1 MIKLDLTSVPARQ
14 SLKSDQI
21 ENFNVAKEIGDYI
34 YQNTRNTDEYNFA
47 IKLFNA
53 EGEIELADTE
63 FELFVNATSIL
74 PVWLNVAISQVIREA
89 IERTSAESTTAGGA
103 TIDELEQRR
112 VKPAENDTN
121 KVEVEAMGEIEA
133 ETILED
139 APTKKTKRKK

>member
-21 ENFNVAKEIGDYI
+21 ENFNIAKEIGDYI
-34 YQNTRNTDEYNFA
+34 YQNTRNTDEYTFA

-53 EGEIELADTE
+53 EGEIELTDTE
-63 FELFVNATSIL
+63 LELIINTTSIF

-89 IERTSAESTTAGGA
+89 IERTSAESTATCGA

-112 VKPAENDTN
+112 VKS
-121 KVEVEAMGEIEA
+121 VEAMGEIEV
-133 ETILED
+133 ETNLED
-139 APTKKTKRKK
+139 APTKKSRRRK